1 MTVAQITLSDSRT
14 ELLHR
19 LAEKTGRR
27 EDELLNEVVD
37 KAFAQLEQSEEKGD
51 WRDNLRKLRGVWK
64 DRDDLPDFEAMR
76 REFDRSFD

>member
-14 ELLHR
+14 ALLHR

-37 KAFAQLEQSEEKGD
+37 KAFDQLELSYEKGD
-51 WRDNLRKLRGVWK
+51 WRDSLRKLKGIWK
-64 DRDDLPDFEAMR
+64 DRDDLPDFEGMR